1 MHTQE
6 KYRLIQEKT
15 EQKTQL
21 LKELQTVEEQ
31 KDFKYILRKL
41 PTEKF
46 APPQAVLIDCKK
58 NNVYMVDKITR
69 INSHI
74 NLTGKNNLT
83 ICQL

>member
-1 MHTQE
+1 MHRQE
-6 KYRLIQEKT
+6 NYKQLQEKT
-15 EQKTQL
+15 ERRAQL

-31 KDFKYILRKL
+31 KDFKYILKKL

-46 APPQAVLIDCKK
+46 APRLTVLIDYQK
-58 NNVYMVDKITR
+58 NTVHMVDKITR
-69 INSHI
+69 VNSHI

>member
-6 KYRLIQEKT
+6 KYRLLQKKT
-15 EQKTQL
+15 EQRTQL

-31 KDFKYILRKL
+31 KDFKYILKKL

-46 APPQAVLIDCKK
+46 GPRLAVLVDYQK
-58 NNVYMVDKITR
+58 NTVHMVDKITR